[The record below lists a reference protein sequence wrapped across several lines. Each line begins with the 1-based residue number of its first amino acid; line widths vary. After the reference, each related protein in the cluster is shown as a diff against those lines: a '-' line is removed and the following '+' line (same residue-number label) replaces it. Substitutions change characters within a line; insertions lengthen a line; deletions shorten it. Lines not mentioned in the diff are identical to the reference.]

1 MCQDLG
7 YFNLARGLA
16 HQQADPDLHY
26 ERARNLRA
34 RVEGPEQTEQAVR
47 GKFQVQTESKLFV
60 RAPLVVPVALL
71 AAMSHEGVKFLMDH
85 QLWRWKL
92 GHLLLKRLGSLSW
105 TGGLAAPQQ
114 DRDGAASLWRD
125 QHRPVVEGDS
135 DNCALAA
142 LVTRKRVHLV

>member
-7 YFNLARGLA
+7 YFNLARGLT

-26 ERARNLRA
+26 ERARDLRA

-47 GKFQVQTESKLFV
+47 GNFQVQTESKLFV

-92 GHLLLKRLGSLSW
+92 GRLLLKRLGSLSW
-105 TGGLAAPQQ
+105 TSLPVRRWPCSTTTRSRWRGEPLEGSTPHGRGGRL
-114 DRDGAASLWRD
+114 R
-125 QHRPVVEGDS
+125 
-135 DNCALAA
+135 
-142 LVTRKRVHLV
+142 